1 MKILKVKI
9 KKQRTVGEC
18 HFEYPN
24 NWSSDKISVLAY
36 EDHPE
41 NLGNVEEACLCVTDE
56 ETAEKLL
63 KYPEVQEI
71 TPSEANAFGR
81 QWRPSGVKITD
92 EDKVVAILKKLL
104 SKPATKAILVKH
116 LTGQEID
123 SLDENKTESGVG
135 KGREFN
141 VNEFI

>member
-1 MKILKVKI
+1 VKI
-9 KKQRTVGEC
+9 KKQRTTGEC
-18 HFEYPN
+18 HFKYPN
-24 NWSSDKISVLAY
+24 GWSSDKISVLAY

-41 NLGNVEEACLCVTDE
+41 NLGNVEEICLCVTDE
-56 ETAEKLL
+56 ETAGKLL
-63 KYPEVQEI
+63 KYPEVQEV
-71 TPSEANAFGR
+71 TPNEANVFGR

-104 SKPATKAILVKH
+104 SKTAIRAILVKH

-135 KGREFN
+135 KGKEFN